1 MSLNPAIPPTAAE
14 ATGRRLARLSGAFV
28 LLALAALWIA
38 DIHLYRP
45 DPWQEL
51 GRIGLGLVTPYWP
64 DIPELALAAL
74 QTVAFALLA
83 VAISA
88 VLGLGLAVYFHWRV
102 IRVLAAAIR
111 SVHEIFW
118 GLLLMQVWGLSATT
132 GLLAILIPFTG
143 IFTRVFADILSQQSP
158 QVTDSLG
165 RAPRLSLYAYG
176 RITQAWPAL
185 ISYTRYR
192 FECALRSSAILG
204 FIGLPTLGFHLDT
217 AFRQGDYSEAAAVLW
232 VFLIMIGTVR
242 FWLVPGRFWLVRG
255 RIPRWLTLAFWLGV
269 SVWALPASPAVS
281 GNMLWRFISE
291 DIWPRALLN
300 GDLNKALSWYADVFS
315 TDVWPA
321 LWQTLAI
328 TQVALVLTG
337 VLTLLYYPLASK
349 TLSGR
354 WSAAGRFHLLLLR
367 SVPELMLAYVFMLL
381 FGPSALPAILAL
393 ALHNGGLIA
402 FLLANLSEQDKRV
415 TTPDQPTGLM
425 RVLYADI
432 PARFPAFLALLF
444 YRWEVMLRESAMMG
458 VLGIATLGFYV
469 DSAFEEIRFDKAFFL
484 ILMAALLNIGV
495 DSLSRRLS
503 RRAGLT
509 APQMG

>member
-1 MSLNPAIPPTAAE
+1 MLPSTDSTA
-14 ATGRRLARLSGAFV
+14 RSLARLSGGFV
-28 LLALAALWIA
+28 LVALAALWIA

-51 GRIGLGLVTPYWP
+51 GRIGLGLITPYWP
-64 DIPELALAAL
+64 DIPELLLATL

-88 VLGLGLAVYFHWRV
+88 VLGLWLAVYFHWRIV
-102 IRVLAAAIR
+102 RVFAAAIR

-118 GLLLMQVWGLSATT
+118 GLLLMQIWGLSATT

-158 QVTDSLG
+158 QVTDTMG
-165 RAPRLSLYAYG
+165 KAPRLSQYTYG
-176 RITQAWPAL
+176 RVAQAWPAL
-185 ISYTRYR
+185 VSYTRYR

-232 VFLIMIGTVR
+232 VFLLLIGTVR
-242 FWLVPGRFWLVRG
+242 FWLTPKRLPVWLSLG
-255 RIPRWLTLAFWLGV
+255 FWLGL
-269 SVWALPASPAVS
+269 ALWLWMFVLPDSPSVS
-281 GNMLWRFISE
+281 GNLLWRFISE

-300 GDLNKALSWYADVFS
+300 GDWSKALSWYSDVLAS
-315 TDVWPA
+315 EVWPG
-321 LWQTLAI
+321 LWQTLAV
-328 TQVALVLTG
+328 TQVAMVLSG
-337 VLTLLYYPLASK
+337 LLALFWYPRASRQ
-349 TLSGR
+349 LSGR
-354 WSAAGRFHLLLLR
+354 VSPLGRFHLLVLR
-367 SVPELMLAYVFMLL
+367 SVPELMLAYLFLLL
-381 FGPSALPAILAL
+381 FGPSALPAIFAL
-393 ALHNGGLIA
+393 ALHNAGLIA
-402 FLLANLSEQDKRV
+402 FLLANLSDADKQISQPEQPK
-415 TTPDQPTGLM
+415 GLM
-425 RVLYADI
+425 RVFYADL
-432 PARFPAFLALLF
+432 PTRFPAFLALLF

-484 ILMAALLNIGV
+484 IVVTALLNILI

-503 RRAGLT
+503 RRAGLQAVQT
-509 APQMG
+509 G